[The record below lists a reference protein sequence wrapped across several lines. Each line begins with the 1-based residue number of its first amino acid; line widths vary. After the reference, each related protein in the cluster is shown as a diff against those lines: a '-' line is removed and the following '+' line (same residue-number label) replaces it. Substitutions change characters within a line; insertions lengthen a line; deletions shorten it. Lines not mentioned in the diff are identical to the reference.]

1 MNQKLLFFLSIIAY
15 PGITQA
21 INQNVMIEPL
31 VIRDSTNYLV
41 LPQAQQAEFSQCKSW
56 PHDSTVIPAKYE
68 ATLLNGSLISMFI
81 GGITVNLYTTADVKV
96 NTDAQCTL
104 LNGNFLVITA

>member
-1 MNQKLLFFLSIIAY
+1 MQ
-15 PGITQA
+15 
-21 INQNVMIEPL
+21 
-31 VIRDSTNYLV
+31 
-41 LPQAQQAEFSQCKSW
+41 SW

-104 LNGNFLVITA
+104 LNGNFPVITA

>member
-1 MNQKLLFFLSIIAY
+1 MNQKVLFFLSIIAY

-41 LPQAQQAEFSQCKSW
+41 LPQAQQAEFSQCK
-56 PHDSTVIPAKYE
+56 K
-68 ATLLNGSLISMFI
+68 L
-81 GGITVNLYTTADVKV
+81 
-96 NTDAQCTL
+96 
-104 LNGNFLVITA
+104 